1 MSTSQY
7 ERFKEQL
14 IEFHT
19 AFKAPIARSFSE
31 ARQDQ
36 CALRV
41 NLISEEYAEYKKAED
56 RHLVI
61 DGLTDTLYVVV
72 GTAITVGIDPMV
84 VELPPPPVSP
94 TPFKTLFDGQII
106 GLVRKLTE
114 RVLCYRG
121 LLSHLTEVYHK
132 INQASVNYGFSLT
145 AAMNIVHAS
154 NMTKLWS
161 ANEKDHLMSAAGELY
176 TFEPSGFP
184 DRYIIKRKLDGKI
197 IKPPS
202 FVAPDLLS
210 L

>member
-1 MSTSQY
+1 MMQTQY
-7 ERFKEQL
+7 ERFKAQL

-19 AFKAPIARSFSE
+19 AFKAPVARSFAE

-41 NLISEEYAEYKKAED
+41 NLISEEYAEYKRAED

-72 GTAITVGIDPMV
+72 GTAITVGIDPMT
-84 VELPPPPVSP
+84 VELPPPLSGV
-94 TPFKTLFDGQII
+94 TNVKTLFDGQII

-132 INQASVNYGFSLT
+132 INQAANIYGFSLT
-145 AAMNIVHAS
+145 ESMNIVHAS

-161 ANEKDHLMSAAGELY
+161 IEEKDHLVSAAGELY
-176 TFEPSGFP
+176 NWEESGMP
-184 DRYIIKRKLDGKI
+184 NRYIIKRKLDGKI